1 MKEILEEYF
10 RELHTKDI
18 YIWGSGRYFK
28 NRTLPFLKRSEL
40 IKCVRGF
47 VQIPGQSVAAVDM
60 GTAGDEASDVN
71 GMRTEIVT
79 QESLGPDAVILIA
92 VSGYREAMEQLAGAQ
107 VVPSLFL
114 EALYE
119 DFCML
124 NVTKPPVGF
133 RKHEMQRIPKVIHTC
148 WFSGEAVPAE
158 YQRCVESWKKWA
170 PDMKIKIWTLDT
182 YQTECTFFKQAVERK
197 MWAFAADYAR
207 ADILCRY
214 GGVYMDMD
222 VEMHKPIDDLLYNDA
237 YMSFES
243 LDRIECG
250 SGIGAQAGN
259 RILKEICESYEA
271 RTFIKPDGSLDYST
285 CPVQFTK
292 VIERHGLVKNGGFQ
306 MVEDIMVYPFEV
318 LTGKSFDTGIIYQT
332 DLSVTVHHHHGSWV
346 PGSAKTAMDERYRE
360 IGEFLKSLGNSDLAE
375 RMKEEKEWI

>member
-1 MKEILEEYF
+1 MEEYF

-28 NRTLPFLKRSEL
+28 NRTLPFLKRSGL

-60 GTAGDEASDVN
+60 GTTGDEASDVN

-148 WFSGEAVPAE
+148 WFSGEAV
-158 YQRCVESWKKWA
+158 
-170 PDMKIKIWTLDT
+170 
-182 YQTECTFFKQAVERK
+182 
-197 MWAFAADYAR
+197 
-207 ADILCRY
+207 
-214 GGVYMDMD
+214 
-222 VEMHKPIDDLLYNDA
+222 
-237 YMSFES
+237 
-243 LDRIECG
+243 
-250 SGIGAQAGN
+250 
-259 RILKEICESYEA
+259 
-271 RTFIKPDGSLDYST
+271 
-285 CPVQFTK
+285 
-292 VIERHGLVKNGGFQ
+292 
-306 MVEDIMVYPFEV
+306 
-318 LTGKSFDTGIIYQT
+318 
-332 DLSVTVHHHHGSWV
+332 HHHHGSWV